1 MFKKVFKCFVALV
14 AIAAAATGPARAQ
27 SNPAKYATGQTVA
40 LSELQVGDTL
50 CEGATI
56 NATSGYKLALA
67 ANRHRESSG
76 VVDYEQVVESF
87 PLTLGTGASMLNF
100 LRPATESGQDG
111 DAWVVSAMENKFEQQ
126 YVYCAGILLPAPPK
140 YTVKMAPGTEDSVK
154 WVFTPGEAATTGVVE
169 GTVVNISY
177 TGSRKVKDVVAT
189 VTYPEGAVSLATP
202 LTIEA
207 ITAGTVVV
215 NNPKDGMQYS
225 LNGDEKTAVTY
236 AITVAA
242 GDKVAFYG
250 NGTNLTVYDGTKIGG
265 SGDGFT
271 CKVYGNIM
279 SLVDE
284 EGYETATTLPSA
296 QYVFYYLFNGNTSL
310 TDASELL
317 LPATTLANNCYT
329 GMFSACV
336 NLTAGPAEL
345 PATTL
350 TNQCY
355 YGMFQ
360 NCSGL
365 TAAPA
370 LPATTLATSCYAY
383 MFSGCSA
390 LTTAP
395 DTLPATTLAS
405 ACYRGMFQNC
415 TTLVAAPVLP
425 ATTLTNSCY
434 DRMFSGCSA
443 LTTAPDTLPATTL
456 ASACYRGMFQN
467 CTTLVAA
474 PVLPATTLTN
484 SCYDRMFQ
492 GCSNLASVTC
502 LATSGIDENYSTAD
516 WLQGV
521 AASGTF
527 RAAANAEWPTNS
539 NNGIPTGWT
548 RQNPDGSA
556 YAGSQPQ
563 YYDKLTQINDYF
575 EDQQNV
581 LKALGTGQQSYNS
594 SLTAAQAYALA
605 TYQAAIDGQAVYI
618 IMSSQN
624 SGYDIHYAVSSD
636 ATATEHTADLFDIS
650 NFSSPANRM
659 YYVAQ

>member
-434 DRMFSGCSA
+434 DRMF
-443 LTTAPDTLPATTL
+443 
-456 ASACYRGMFQN
+456 
-467 CTTLVAA
+467 
-474 PVLPATTLTN
+474 
-484 SCYDRMFQ
+484 Q

>member
-370 LPATTLATSCYAY
+370 LPATTLATRCYA
-383 MFSGCSA
+383 
-390 LTTAP
+390 
-395 DTLPATTLAS
+395 
-405 ACYRGMFQNC
+405 N
-415 TTLVAAPVLP
+415 
-425 ATTLTNSCY
+425 
-434 DRMFSGCSA
+434 MFSGCSA

>member
-1 MFKKVFKCFVALV
+1 MGD
-14 AIAAAATGPARAQ
+14 TYNDQ

-434 DRMFSGCSA
+434 DRMF
-443 LTTAPDTLPATTL
+443 
-456 ASACYRGMFQN
+456 
-467 CTTLVAA
+467 
-474 PVLPATTLTN
+474 
-484 SCYDRMFQ
+484 Q

>member
-1 MFKKVFKCFVALV
+1 M
-14 AIAAAATGPARAQ
+14 
-27 SNPAKYATGQTVA
+27 
-40 LSELQVGDTL
+40 
-50 CEGATI
+50 
-56 NATSGYKLALA
+56 
-67 ANRHRESSG
+67 
-76 VVDYEQVVESF
+76 
-87 PLTLGTGASMLNF
+87 
-100 LRPATESGQDG
+100 
-111 DAWVVSAMENKFEQQ
+111 
-126 YVYCAGILLPAPPK
+126 
-140 YTVKMAPGTEDSVK
+140 
-154 WVFTPGEAATTGVVE
+154 
-169 GTVVNISY
+169 
-177 TGSRKVKDVVAT
+177 
-189 VTYPEGAVSLATP
+189 TYPEGAVSLATP

-434 DRMFSGCSA
+434 DRMF
-443 LTTAPDTLPATTL
+443 
-456 ASACYRGMFQN
+456 
-467 CTTLVAA
+467 
-474 PVLPATTLTN
+474 
-484 SCYDRMFQ
+484 Q